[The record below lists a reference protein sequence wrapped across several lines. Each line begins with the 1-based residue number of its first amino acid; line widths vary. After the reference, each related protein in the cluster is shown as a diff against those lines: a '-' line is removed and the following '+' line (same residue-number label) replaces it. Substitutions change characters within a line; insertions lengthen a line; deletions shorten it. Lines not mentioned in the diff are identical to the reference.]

1 MRIVRRYINTQ
12 IFKAV
17 LFVATGF
24 LALFAF
30 FDVLNDLSFY
40 QPHGQPLRNRQLA
53 GLHHHAVARSYL

>member
-30 FDVLNDLSFY
+30 FDVLNDLSFT
-40 QPHGQPLRNRQLA
+40 
-53 GLHHHAVARSYL
+53 V